1 MFSSI
6 DPTISMEKL
15 QNSPEGQYLD
25 RKSASLAPKE
35 LAKHISAFANA
46 DGGIIVLGI
55 EDDGRITGLT
65 PVQENSFRQAPA
77 DFLQVLPEY
86 QVECV
91 SCNQKADNPKILL
104 FHIRPSSSDLI
115 KFRNGEAYLR
125 YGDASR
131 KLSGEQLLAL
141 EYSKG
146 IRRFEERIVEDA
158 VMDDLDPD
166 LIREYKKLLS
176 PSIATEIDILKA
188 RGLIKVDGEKI
199 KITVAAVLLFG
210 KNPTQ
215 FLPGARF
222 RFLRYEGTETG
233 VGTNINIIKD
243 ITIEK
248 PLPRLLEE
256 AKQVLS
262 VQMREF
268 QQLDKDGKFKK
279 IPEYPEFAWLEGV
292 VNAVVHR
299 DYSISGDHIRVSMY
313 DDRIEFSSP
322 GKLPSIVTVD
332 NIKETRFS
340 RNPLIARVLTD
351 FGWVRELNEG
361 VKRIYLDM
369 EAYFL
374 EPPLFSEPGITVK
387 LVLKNNIAMRAVRK
401 LEAIKGVV
409 SEDVW
414 NELDSLEQNIILC
427 VANIKNCTPKVLME
441 LTKKSRNSINIR
453 LKGLVEKGIL
463 VDHSS
468 SRRDPTRFY
477 TVGK

>member
-6 DPTISMEKL
+6 DPTITIEKL
-15 QNSPEGQYLD
+15 QYSPEGQYLD
-25 RKSASLAPKE
+25 RKSGRLAPKE
-35 LAKHISAFANA
+35 LAKHISAFGNA

-55 EDDGRITGLT
+55 EDDGIITGIN
-65 PVQENSFRQAPA
+65 PEQENIFRQAPV
-77 DFLQVLPEY
+77 DFLRVLPEY
-86 QVECV
+86 EVEGILC
-91 SCNQKADNPKILL
+91 ADQAGKPKILL
-104 FHIRPSSSDLI
+104 FHIRPSASDLI

-131 KLSGEQLLAL
+131 KLNGEQLLAL
-141 EYSKG
+141 EYSRG

-166 LIREYKKLLS
+166 LIREYKNLLS
-176 PSIATEIDILKA
+176 PSIATGTDILKA
-188 RGLIKVDGEKI
+188 RGLLKFDGEKI

-222 RFLRYEGTETG
+222 RFLRYEGVEAG

-243 ITIEK
+243 ITIDK
-248 PLPRLLEE
+248 PLPKLLEE
-256 AKQVLS
+256 VKQV
-262 VQMREF
+262 VYAQMREF
-268 QQLDKDGKFKK
+268 QYLDKDGKFKK

-299 DYSISGDHIRVSMY
+299 DYSISGDYIRVSMY

-322 GKLPSIVTVD
+322 GKLPSIVTVE
-332 NIKETRFS
+332 NIRETRFS
-340 RNPLIARVLTD
+340 RNPIIARVLTD

-369 EAYFL
+369 ESYFL

-387 LVLKNNIAMRAVRK
+387 LVLKNNIAMRAARK

-414 NELDSLEQNIILC
+414 EKMDSLEQDIVLYA
-427 VANIKNCTPKVLME
+427 ANIRNCTPKVLIAV
-441 LTKKSRNSINIR
+441 TKKSRKSINIR
-453 LKGLVEKGIL
+453 LKKLIEKGIL

>member
-6 DPTISMEKL
+6 DPTISIEKL

-25 RKSASLAPKE
+25 RKSARLAPKE

-77 DFLQVLPEY
+77 DFLQVLP
-86 QVECV
+86 
-91 SCNQKADNPKILL
+91 
-104 FHIRPSSSDLI
+104 
-115 KFRNGEAYLR
+115 
-125 YGDASR
+125 
-131 KLSGEQLLAL
+131 
-141 EYSKG
+141 
-146 IRRFEERIVEDA
+146 
-158 VMDDLDPD
+158 
-166 LIREYKKLLS
+166 
-176 PSIATEIDILKA
+176 
-188 RGLIKVDGEKI
+188 
-199 KITVAAVLLFG
+199 
-210 KNPTQ
+210 
-215 FLPGARF
+215 GARF
-222 RFLRYEGTETG
+222 LFLRYEGTETG

-361 VKRIYLDM
+361 VKRIYLVM

-414 NELDSLEQNIILC
+414 NELGSLEQNIILC
-427 VANIKNCTPKVLME
+427 VANIKNCTPKILME
-441 LTKKSRNSINIR
+441 LTRKSRNSINIR